1 VKPTSAGILGWR
13 EGEGGLEVLLV
24 HPGGPFFAR
33 KDAGAWSIPK
43 GELEPGEDPLAAA
56 LRELEE
62 ETGWTLPVPPEVL
75 SLGTVTQRSGKVV
88 HGFAA
93 RLEVDPETI
102 RPGMFSMEWPRG
114 SGVLRSFPEV
124 DRAAYFVPLEAKKR
138 INAGQVPL
146 IERLLVALGA
156 AVPW

>member
-1 VKPTSAGILGWR
+1 VKVSAGILGWR
-13 EGEGGLEVLLV
+13 EGESGLEVLLV

-43 GELEPGEDPLAAA
+43 GELSEGEEPLSAA

-62 ETGWTLPVPPEVL
+62 ETGWTLPAPHEVL
-75 SLGTVTQRSGKVV
+75 PLGTVVQKSGKTV
-88 HGFAA
+88 HGFGA
-93 RLEVDPETI
+93 RLEVDPATL
-102 RPGMFSMEWPRG
+102 RPGTFSMEWPKG

>member
-1 VKPTSAGILGWR
+1 
-13 EGEGGLEVLLV
+13 
-24 HPGGPFFAR
+24 
-33 KDAGAWSIPK
+33 
-43 GELEPGEDPLAAA
+43 
-56 LRELEE
+56 
-62 ETGWTLPVPPEVL
+62 
-75 SLGTVTQRSGKVV
+75 
-88 HGFAA
+88 
-93 RLEVDPETI
+93 
-102 RPGMFSMEWPRG
+102 MEWPKG